1 MAEAN
6 IIIPNGQSAALLAGP
21 DEENL
26 RVLEEELKIST
37 VLRGNELILLGDS
50 DNVELGKKLISQL
63 SFMWMGNKAIN
74 PKKIRYALY
83 SLKENPESDLKDIFS
98 EVILTTVRGKTIFPK
113 TVKQKEYV
121 KAIEKNDIVFGIGP
135 AGTGK
140 TYLAVA
146 LAIVALREK
155 SVGRIILTRP
165 VVEAGEN
172 LGFLPGDIQA
182 KVNPYFRPLYDALG
196 EMLDFEKY
204 QKYLE
209 KNIIEIAP
217 LAYMRGR
224 TLNDSFIILDEA
236 QNTTPEQLKMFLT
249 RLGEGS
255 KAVITGDL
263 TQIDLPKS
271 KRSGLMDIERILK
284 NVNGIKFTHFSK
296 HDVVRHDLVQKIIE
310 AYENHNK
317 ERKKNSNSSKV
328 TKL

>member
-1 MAEAN
+1 MAEVT
-6 IIIPNGQSAALLAGP
+6 ILLPNGQSIALLSGP
-21 DEENL
+21 NEENL
-26 RVLEEELKIST
+26 RVIEEELNVKT
-37 VLRGNELILLGDS
+37 VVRGSELIITGETAD
-50 DNVELGKKLISQL
+50 VELAKKLIDQL
-63 SFMWMGNKAIN
+63 SFMWSANKGIN
-74 PKKIRYALY
+74 TKKIRYALY
-83 SLKENPESDLKDIFS
+83 SLKEEPDVDLKKIFS

-113 TVKQKEYV
+113 TIKQKEYV
-121 KAIEKNDIVFGIGP
+121 KAIENNDLVFGLGP

-155 SVGRIILTRP
+155 MVSRIILTRP

-182 KVNPYFRPLYDALG
+182 KVNPYFRPLYDALN
-196 EMLDFEKY
+196 EMLELEKY
-204 QKYLE
+204 QKYME
-209 KNIIEIAP
+209 KNIIEVAP

-236 QNTTPEQLKMFLT
+236 QNTTPEQMKMFLT

-263 TQIDLPKS
+263 TQIDLPRS
-271 KRSGLMDIERILK
+271 KRSGLLDSERILK
-284 NVNGIKFTHFSK
+284 DIKSIKFVHFSK

-310 AYENHNK
+310 AYENYDK
-317 ERKKNSNSSKV
+317 SKKN
-328 TKL
+328 

>member
-1 MAEAN
+1 MAEVT
-6 IIIPNGQSAALLAGP
+6 ISLPNGQSIALLAGP
-21 DEENL
+21 NEENL
-26 RVLEEELKIST
+26 KVIEEELNIKT
-37 VLRGNELILLGDS
+37 VIRGSELILTGEYED
-50 DNVELGKKLISQL
+50 VELARKLIDQL
-63 SFMWMGNKAIN
+63 SFMWAANKSIN
-74 PKKIRYALY
+74 IKKIKYALY
-83 SLKENPESDLKDIFS
+83 SLKEEPEVDLKQIFS

-113 TVKQKEYV
+113 TIKQKEYV
-121 KAIEKNDIVFGIGP
+121 KAIENNDLVFGLGP

-155 SVGRIILTRP
+155 QVSRIILTRP

-182 KVNPYFRPLYDALG
+182 KVNPYFRPLYDALN
-196 EMLDFEKY
+196 EMLEFEKY
-204 QKYLE
+204 QKYME
-209 KNIIEIAP
+209 KNIIEVAP

-236 QNTTPEQLKMFLT
+236 QNTTPEQMKMFLT

-271 KRSGLMDIERILK
+271 KRSGLLDSERILREIK
-284 NVNGIKFTHFSK
+284 SIKFVHFSK

-310 AYENHNK
+310 AYENYDKH
-317 ERKKNSNSSKV
+317 KKH
-328 TKL
+328 

>member
-1 MAEAN
+1 MAETN

-21 DEENL
+21 EEENL
-26 RVLEEELKIST
+26 RVLEEELQIST
-37 VLRGNELILLGDS
+37 VLRGNELILLGEN
-50 DNVELGKKLISQL
+50 DNIDLAKKLLNQL
-63 SFMWMGNKAIN
+63 SFMWMGNKSIN

-83 SLKENPESDLKDIFS
+83 SLKENPDSDLKDVFS
-98 EVILTTVRGKTIFPK
+98 EVILTTVRGKSIFPK
-113 TVKQKEYV
+113 TITQREYV

-146 LAIVALREK
+146 LAIIALREK
-155 SVGRIILTRP
+155 SVARIVLTRP

-217 LAYMRGR
+217 L
-224 TLNDSFIILDEA
+224 
-236 QNTTPEQLKMFLT
+236 
-249 RLGEGS
+249 
-255 KAVITGDL
+255 
-263 TQIDLPKS
+263 
-271 KRSGLMDIERILK
+271 
-284 NVNGIKFTHFSK
+284 
-296 HDVVRHDLVQKIIE
+296 
-310 AYENHNK
+310 
-317 ERKKNSNSSKV
+317 
-328 TKL
+328 